1 MHSYPSKIIVK
12 NGTIYS
18 EDKVIDNGFLMI
30 DDDKI
35 SSIGTIDKLPKSED
49 YHVINLPSNYR
60 IIPGMIDIHIHG
72 ANGADTMDAT
82 KESLDVIASTLPKE
96 GTTSFLATTI
106 TEDSIAIEKALH
118 NTGTYIQNSQTQGF
132 AEVLGIHLEGPFIHE
147 NKAGA
152 QPVKHILP
160 PNISTFKRWQEIS
173 SNQIKLVSL
182 APELTGG
189 IDLIKYLKQQN
200 VISSIAHS
208 QATYDE
214 VVHAIQ
220 HGTSH
225 VTHLFNQMTGLH
237 HREPGI
243 VGAAFLRDELMIEL
257 ISDGIH
263 IRPEIVK
270 LTYKQLS
277 DDRMILITD
286 SMRAKWLENGKYD
299 LGGQLVTVT
308 DGKALLEED
317 TLAGSVLK
325 MIDAFKNIQLYTG
338 CSIISAIKMTSENPA
353 KQLNMFDRKG
363 SISTGKDADLV
374 ILDEKMDVFMTICK
388 GKIAYTKQEEN
399 EYTL

>member
-1 MHSYPSKIIVK
+1 MKL
-12 NGTIYS
+12 
-18 EDKVIDNGFLMI
+18 KVIGFWGGYPEANEATSGYLIESNGFNLLI
-30 DDDKI
+30 DCGSAVLSKLQESI
-35 SSIGTIDKLPKSED
+35 SIDQLDAVVLSHYHHDHIADIGPLQYACYVT
-49 YHVINLPSNYR
+49 
-60 IIPGMIDIHIHG
+60 
-72 ANGADTMDAT
+72 
-82 KESLDVIASTLPKE
+82 SLIYNK
-96 GTTSFLATTI
+96 
-106 TEDSIAIEKALH
+106 EKALH
-118 NTGTYIQNSQTQGF
+118 NTGTYIQNPQTQGF

-160 PNISTFKRWQEIS
+160 PNITTFKRWQEIS

-243 VGAAFLRDELMIEL
+243 VGAAFLRDELMVEL

-270 LTYKQLS
+270 LAYKQLS

-399 EYTL
+399 E